1 MPTTVVNE
9 PKNVPTQIIR
19 PYSRGVNEDSKST
32 WQNPS
37 TNSTR
42 APSSIQKEYQRLLNP
57 SARFQMN
64 EKVFVND
71 RDMAQIIGIDGKSNT
86 IVRISSL
93 TYLLILGVGVYRIQY
108 LDNGRIDYKPGVELR
123 KALPLID

>member
-1 MPTTVVNE
+1 MVVNE
-9 PKNVPTQIIR
+9 PKNVPIQIIR
-19 PYSRGVNEDSKST
+19 PYSRGVNEDAKST

-37 TNSTR
+37 TDSAR
-42 APSSIQKEYQRLLNP
+42 APSTIQKEYQRLLNP
-57 SARFQMN
+57 SARFHLS

-86 IVRISSL
+86 IDRISPL
-93 TYLLILGVGVYRIQY
+93 IHLLVLGVGIYRIQY